1 MDALLDSLPLA
12 QSLQSKENTHGRRQ
26 EPSAREYF
34 SILCRLVDGL
44 PTVEGGQQVSFCYAA
59 MCGLCK
65 FGLVNNMVS

>member
-12 QSLQSKENTHGRRQ
+12 QSLQSRENPHGRRQ

-44 PTVEGGQQVSFCYAA
+44 PTVEDGQKVSMYLFSRLDTPGIKGTC
-59 MCGLCK
+59 L
-65 FGLVNNMVS
+65 